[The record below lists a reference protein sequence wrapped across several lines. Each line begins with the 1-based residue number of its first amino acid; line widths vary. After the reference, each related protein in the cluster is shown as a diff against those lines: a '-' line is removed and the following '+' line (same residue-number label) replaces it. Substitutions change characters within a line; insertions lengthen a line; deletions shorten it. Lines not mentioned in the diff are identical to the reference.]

1 MITVYPSVLN
11 GTLRAEASKAHAQR
25 LLFAAS
31 MPSTPT
37 LVCNVPECDD
47 IDTSIEALKTL
58 GCHIANGAPGEYMV
72 EPFPKTNPVQVLDFD
87 FKGSA
92 TTSRIV
98 LALCSALG
106 ITAKCT
112 ADPGLVRR
120 QQIPLTSR
128 MALRGAK
135 FDSFSFPLTMSGRL
149 EPGDYVFRGDE
160 GSQYVSSIM
169 YALPL
174 LPADSDILLETPLSD
189 SAFVDLTTQAL
200 GDFGI
205 NIEKKP
211 GGYHVPGRQY
221 YASPGEIH
229 AENDWGLA
237 SMWITAAAACSLRGG
252 SVKVT
257 DLPLSSPQQYRNL
270 KPLLSL
276 IAQDFRDINIDA
288 SHCHNLATLF
298 AAFAGVK
305 GATVRISGV
314 PQLKFKE
321 SDRLETM
328 AKILEPLGCR
338 CELHD
343 DGINVF
349 GTPGFVWP
357 YDHVIDCKNDPWLFM
372 SFVLCSTI
380 LDRPI
385 CIAEDNGAKK
395 IYKNFLRDFK
405 SLGGNFET
413 TEAL

>member
-1 MITVYPSVLN
+1 MIRVYPSVLQ
-11 GTLRAEASKAHAQR
+11 GTLKAEASKAHAQR

-31 MPSTPT
+31 MPATPT
-37 LVCNVPECDD
+37 LVSNVPPCDD
-47 IDTSIEALKTL
+47 IDVSLDVLRTL
-58 GCHIANGAPGEYMV
+58 GCKFASGAEGEIMV
-72 EPFPKTNPVQVLDFD
+72 EPFPKTNPVQNLDFN
-87 FKGSA
+87 FKDSA
-92 TTSRIV
+92 TTSRLT

-106 ITAKCT
+106 IQANCT
-112 ADPGLVRR
+112 ADAGLVRR

-135 FDSFSFPLTMSGRL
+135 FDSFSFPLTMTGRL
-149 EPGDYVFRGDE
+149 EHGDFVFRGDE
-160 GSQYVSSIM
+160 GSQYVSSIL

-174 LPADSDILLETPLSD
+174 LPGDSRVTLETPLAD
-189 SAFVDLTTQAL
+189 PAFVELTTQAL
-200 GDFGI
+200 EAFGI
-205 NIEKKP
+205 KIEKTEN
-211 GGYHVPGRQY
+211 GYFVPGRQY
-221 YASPGEIH
+221 YSSPGEIR

-252 SVKVT
+252 SVRVT
-257 DLPLSSPQQYRNL
+257 DLPKSSPQQYRDL

-288 SHCHNLATLF
+288 RHCPNLATMF

-328 AKILEPLGCR
+328 ARVLEPFGAR

-349 GTPGFVWP
+349 GDPDFTWP
-357 YDHVIDCKNDPWLFM
+357 EDYVIDCKEDPWVFM

-380 LDRPI
+380 LDRPLTI
-385 CIAEDNGAKK
+385 SEDNCAAK
-395 IYKNFLRDFK
+395 IYRNFLRDFET
-405 SLGGNFET
+405 LGGKYEII
-413 TEAL
+413 